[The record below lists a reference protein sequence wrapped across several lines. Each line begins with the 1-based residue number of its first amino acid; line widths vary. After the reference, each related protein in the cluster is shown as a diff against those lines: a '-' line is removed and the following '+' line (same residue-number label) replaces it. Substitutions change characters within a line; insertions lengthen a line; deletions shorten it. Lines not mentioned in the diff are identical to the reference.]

1 MAQCVVYSINLV
13 VKKAPAALVIG
24 GVLHARKGHKSQH
37 AQIAKTVVINLTI
50 HGVENSVA

>member
-13 VKKAPAALVIG
+13 VKKVRATLVIG

-50 HGVENSVA
+50 HGAENSVA